1 MWETTEGIVLR
12 TQKYGDDRLIAN
24 VYTASR
30 GMVGFLLRAR
40 RAEKT
45 LLRPL
50 GIVELNFDFRPRQ
63 ELQHTREIRSSL
75 TYSSLMFDPLKEM
88 LAIFLAEF
96 LSHVLRSEGP
106 NTALYTY
113 LRHSLQW
120 LDAATRGVPNFH
132 VALLIHMSRHLG
144 FWPDV
149 DTDKRPHDQRERS
162 HGLLLFDMQEGTMC
176 DTLPRHGQYL
186 SADESKFVPTLLR
199 MDFHTLHLF
208 RFTRAQ
214 RNRLLDVLL
223 EYYRMHI
230 PEIPELK
237 SLPVL
242 REVLS

>member
-40 RAEKT
+40 RSGKSS

-50 GIVELNFDFRPRQ
+50 SLVEVSFDFRTRQ
-63 ELQHTREIRSSL
+63 ELQHVRELRSAHA
-75 TYSSLMFDPLKEM
+75 YSSLMFDPMKEM

-96 LSHVLRSEGP
+96 LSHILRSEGP
-106 NTALYTY
+106 NAALYTY

-120 LDAATRGVPNFH
+120 LDTTSRGVSNFH
-132 VALLIHMSRHLG
+132 LVLLIHMTRHLG
-144 FWPDV
+144 FWPAV
-149 DTDKRPHDQRERS
+149 ETSRSARARKRESRTAV
-162 HGLLLFDMQEGTMC
+162 FDMQEGMLT
-176 DTLPRHGQYL
+176 DSLPLHGQYL
-186 SADESKFVPTLLR
+186 SAEESALMPTLLR

-208 RFTRAQ
+208 HFTRAQ

-223 EYYRMHI
+223 QYYQLHI
-230 PEIPELK
+230 PEVPALK
-237 SLPVL
+237 SLPIL
-242 REVLS
+242 REVLN